1 MILHEMFLIC
11 YTDIV
16 NIEAEIGWNYT
27 LCQLCKWK
35 VKQQNN
41 MFLCARWPNYSLL
54 ILYSYENDCI
64 ENQNDNF
71 FNYRC
76 KNKLITFFFLS
87 LLYSVKSKWKMTT
100 SFVLFDKEVG
110 KIIQKIVLKLSS
122 KVSNLNS

>member
-1 MILHEMFLIC
+1 MGGIIPH
-11 YTDIV
+11 V
-16 NIEAEIGWNYT
+16 NLANE
-27 LCQLCKWK
+27 K
-35 VKQQNN
+35 VKQKNY

-64 ENQNDNF
+64 ENQNDNC

-76 KNKLITFFFLS
+76 KNKLITFFFLFLS

-100 SFVLFDKEVG
+100 SFVLFDKDVE
-110 KIIQKIVLKLSS
+110 KIIQKTALKLSS

>member
-1 MILHEMFLIC
+1 MILQERFLNC
-11 YTDIV
+11 YVDIV

-27 LCQLCKWK
+27 SCQLCKRK

-54 ILYSYENDCI
+54 ILYSYENDNI
-64 ENQNDNF
+64 GNQHDNF

-76 KNKLITFFFLS
+76 KNKLITFLFLS
-87 LLYSVKSKWKMTT
+87 LLYSVKSKWKMAT
-100 SFVLFDKEVG
+100 SFVLFDKDVE
-110 KIIQKIVLKLSS
+110 KIIQKTALKLSS